1 MKPVATIVG
10 SNGQDGQLL
19 KKKLKSIGYSI
30 VGITSD
36 TMDITNSKEV
46 SDLIPSAK
54 PKEVYFLA
62 AFHHSSEED
71 INKDLKLFSKSIDIH
86 VIATVNFLDEI
97 TFHSPKSRFFYA
109 SSCLVFAPSDILQT
123 KDTEIKPKVI
133 YGISKAAITYISLI
147 SGKGRLKL

>member
-46 SDLIPSAK
+46 SDLISSAK

-71 INKDLKLFSKSIDIH
+71 INNDLKLFSKS
-86 VIATVNFLDEI
+86 VV
-97 TFHSPKSRFFYA
+97 
-109 SSCLVFAPSDILQT
+109 VQ
-123 KDTEIKPKVI
+123 
-133 YGISKAAITYISLI
+133 
-147 SGKGRLKL
+147 

>member
-1 MKPVATIVG
+1 M
-10 SNGQDGQLL
+10 
-19 KKKLKSIGYSI
+19 
-30 VGITSD
+30 GITSD

-46 SDLIPSAK
+46 SDLISSAK

-86 VIATVNFLDEI
+86 VIATNNFLDEI
-97 TFHSPKSRFFYA
+97 TFHSPECRFFYA

-123 KDTEIKPKVI
+123 EDTEIKLKGI